1 MKFPF
6 KNNDVVS
13 FPDTD
18 SEYVDVGIGPGMKVA
33 ETPYLNLLIVHK
45 CGRGYRFELEYTYS
59 EVFRRT
65 KNGNK
70 FITNKEYLNYFGD
83 YSDMKYVCKK
93 EDLELTEKEI
103 KNL

>member
-1 MKFPF
+1 MIFPF
-6 KNNDVVS
+6 KNNDVVT

-18 SEYVDVGIGPGMKVA
+18 SEFVDVGIGPCIQVA
-33 ETPYLNLLIVHK
+33 ETPYYNLLIVHK
-45 CGRGYRFELEYTYS
+45 CGRGWRFELENVYS

-70 FITNKEYLNYFGD
+70 FISNKEYLDYFGN

-93 EDLELTEKEI
+93 EDLELTNKEI
-103 KNL
+103 EKL